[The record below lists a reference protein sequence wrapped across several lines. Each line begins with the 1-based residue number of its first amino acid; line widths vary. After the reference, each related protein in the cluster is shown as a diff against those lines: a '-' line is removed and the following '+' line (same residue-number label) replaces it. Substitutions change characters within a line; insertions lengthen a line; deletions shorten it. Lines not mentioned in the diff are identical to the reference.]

1 MTPIKTNLCNFT
13 YTAPAGM
20 TAEQCGDLHCMRNP
34 ENHTI
39 TSFWKPEPEEASAI
53 ASGGLVMLTI
63 HGLAHPPV
71 AMGACHNEISEN
83 APPRTLSDIGRTAHE
98 INARNGWDTFTMGL
112 FPASPEPGLIGE
124 TNENQKVRFLCTH
137 MALVHTEVSE
147 ATEAIRHRDR
157 ENFDEE
163 LADII
168 IRVTSIAH
176 GLGTD
181 LEAAVAAKLEKNKS
195 RGFKH
200 GGKAT

>member
-1 MTPIKTNLCNFT
+1 MPKVTVLIPNIEVDLDV
-13 YTAPAGM
+13 PADFAAYVTLEDLREM
-20 TAEQCGDLHCMRNP
+20 AEGILSVR
-34 ENHTI
+34 HTGI
-39 TSFWKPEPEEASAI
+39 GIDTVCAI
-53 ASGGLVMLTI
+53 RRG
-63 HGLAHPPV
+63 
-71 AMGACHNEISEN
+71 EN

-200 GGKAT
+200 GGKAI